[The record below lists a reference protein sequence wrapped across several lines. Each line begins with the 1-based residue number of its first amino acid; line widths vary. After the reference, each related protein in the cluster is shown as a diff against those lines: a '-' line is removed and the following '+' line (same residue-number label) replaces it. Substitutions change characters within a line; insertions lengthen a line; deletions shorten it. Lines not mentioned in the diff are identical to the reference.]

1 MSTCSAEHDAGGAKV
16 ENLCTIEDVDQNM
29 MDLNVGTF
37 ERLEDQVGLLHRAYN
52 VELKKNPDSLATASA
67 RSNLI
72 ALLHT
77 IAQIYGETAALGVKY
92 ALGFTCTVS

>member
-1 MSTCSAEHDAGGAKV
+1 M
-16 ENLCTIEDVDQNM
+16 ENLRTIEDVDRNM
-29 MDLNVGTF
+29 LDLNVGTF
-37 ERLEDQVGLLHRAYN
+37 ERLEEQVGLLHRTYN
-52 VELKKNPDSLATASA
+52 LELNKDPDSHATASA

-77 IAQIYGETAALGVKY
+77 MTQIYGETAALGVKY

>member
-1 MSTCSAEHDAGGAKV
+1 MRF
-16 ENLCTIEDVDQNM
+16 EDVDQNM

-37 ERLEDQVGLLHRAYN
+37 ERLEEQVGLLRRTYN
-52 VELKKNPDSLATASA
+52 LELNKDPDSHATASA

-77 IAQIYGETAALGVKY
+77 ITQTYGETAALGIKY
-92 ALGFTCTVS
+92 ALGLTCTGS